1 MNGIEFTAIITFALL
16 GSVGHC
22 IGMCGGFIVTYT
34 TAKIKP
40 EQNKFTQSTY
50 HLLYNLGRVTTYTI
64 LGALFGYFGS
74 LWDIS
79 PLARAIMFAI
89 AGVMMI
95 LMGLSFAGKLKFLT
109 SIEYPI
115 TRQPWFKKIFTSQL
129 TSASPRSFFTLGLLN
144 GLFPCGLVYTML
156 VTATTTQ
163 SALWG
168 AIVMAI
174 FGIFT
179 IPALF
184 SFAFAVGLFSQTR
197 FRSLMIQFAAIT
209 IILFGGWTLMKAYMQ
224 FDYWKNT
231 SLEQQAKDAEQ
242 MGKCGAGK
250 CGAGRCGMGKCGAKP
265 TDKKTV
271 TPQKE
276 EQMKCGSGKC
286 GAGMTAAPTETPLKK
301 EVMKCGAGKCGV
313 PDTEEK

>member
-40 EQNKFTQSTY
+40 EQRKFTQATY
-50 HLLYNLGRVTTYTI
+50 HLCYNFGPIVTYAF
-64 LGALFGYFGS
+64 LVALFGYFGS

-89 AGVMMI
+89 AGVMMV

-129 TSASPRSFFTLGLLN
+129 ASAKPSSFFTLGLLN

-163 SALWG
+163 SALLG
-168 AIVMAI
+168 AVVMAI
-174 FGIFT
+174 FGLFT

-184 SFAFAVGLFSQTR
+184 SFAFVVGLFSQTR
-197 FRSLMIQFAAIT
+197 FRSLMIQIAAIT
-209 IILFGGWTLMKAYMQ
+209 IIVFGGWTLMKAYMQ
-224 FDYWKNT
+224 FDYWSNT
-231 SLEQQAKDAEQ
+231 PIEQQAKEAQ
-242 MGKCGAGK
+242 VLGK
-250 CGAGRCGMGKCGAKP
+250 
-265 TDKKTV
+265 
-271 TPQKE
+271 
-276 EQMKCGSGKC
+276 
-286 GAGMTAAPTETPLKK
+286 
-301 EVMKCGAGKCGV
+301 
-313 PDTEEK
+313 

>member
-1 MNGIEFTAIITFALL
+1 MNSIEFTAVITFALL
-16 GSVGHC
+16 GSIGHC

-40 EQNKFTQSTY
+40 EQHKFTQATY
-50 HLLYNLGRVTTYTI
+50 HLFYNFGRIVTYTL

-89 AGVMMI
+89 AGVMMV

-129 TSASPRSFFTLGLLN
+129 ASAKPSSFFVLGLLN

-184 SFAFAVGLFSQTR
+184 SFAFVVGLFSQTR
-197 FRSLMIQFAAIT
+197 FRSLMIQLAAVT
-209 IILFGGWTLMKAYMQ
+209 IIVFGGWTLMKAYMQ

-231 SLEQQAKDAEQ
+231 PVQQQVKDAREL
-242 MGKCGAGK
+242 GKCGAGK
-250 CGAGRCGMGKCGAKP
+250 CGAGRCGMGKCGAQSVDKTAVKP
-265 TDKKTV
+265 L
-271 TPQKE
+271 KE
-276 EQMKCGSGKC
+276 E
-286 GAGMTAAPTETPLKK
+286 T
-301 EVMKCGAGKCGV
+301 MKCGAGKCG
-313 PDTEEK
+313 TEKCSGK

>member
-1 MNGIEFTAIITFALL
+1 MNGIEFIAIITFALL
-16 GSVGHC
+16 GSIGHC

-40 EQNKFTQSTY
+40 GQTRFAQSTY
-50 HLLYNLGRVTTYTI
+50 HMFYNLGRVVTYTV
-64 LGALFGYFGS
+64 LGMLFGYFGS

-95 LMGLSFAGKLKFLT
+95 LMGLSFAGKLNFLT

-129 TSASPRSFFTLGLLN
+129 ASAKPSSFFALGLLN

-174 FGIFT
+174 FGLFT

-184 SFAFAVGLFSQTR
+184 SFAFVVGLFSQTR
-197 FRSLMIQFAAIT
+197 FRSLMIQFAAVT
-209 IILFGGWTLMKAYMQ
+209 IIVFGGWTLMKAYMQ

-231 SLEQQAKDAEQ
+231 PVEQQIKDAQ
-242 MGKCGAGK
+242 DMGKCGAGK
-250 CGAGRCGMGKCGAKP
+250 CGAGKCGMGKCGAKSTEKQDVKP
-265 TDKKTV
+265 L
-271 TPQKE
+271 KE
-276 EQMKCGSGKC
+276 EM
-286 GAGMTAAPTETPLKK
+286 
-301 EVMKCGAGKCGV
+301 MKCGAGKCG
-313 PDTEEK
+313 EGKCGS

>member
-16 GSVGHC
+16 GSIGHC

-40 EQNKFTQSTY
+40 EQDKFTQSTY
-50 HLLYNLGRVTTYTI
+50 HLFYNLGRVVTYTV

-79 PLARAIMFAI
+79 PLARAIMFAV

-95 LMGLSFAGKLKFLT
+95 LMGFSFAGKLKFLT

-129 TSASPRSFFTLGLLN
+129 TSAKPSSFFTLGLLN

-209 IILFGGWTLMKAYMQ
+209 IIVFGGWTLMKAYMQ
-224 FDYWKNT
+224 FDYWQNT
-231 SLEQQAKDAEQ
+231 SRAQQLKDAEE

-265 TDKKTV
+265 VEKAVEK
-271 TPQKE
+271 PLKE
-276 EQMKCGSGKC
+276 EG
-286 GAGMTAAPTETPLKK
+286 
-301 EVMKCGAGKCGV
+301 MKCGAGKCGAG
-313 PDTEEK
+313 KCSGQ

>member
-16 GSVGHC
+16 GSIGHC

-40 EQNKFTQSTY
+40 DQSRFSQSTY
-50 HLLYNLGRVTTYTI
+50 HLLYNLGRVTTYTA
-64 LGALFGYFGS
+64 LGAFFGYFGS

-89 AGVMMI
+89 AGILMI
-95 LMGLSFAGKLKFLT
+95 LMGFSFAGKLKFLT

-115 TRQPWFKKIFTSQL
+115 TRQPWFKKVFTSQL
-129 TSASPRSFFTLGLLN
+129 TSAKPSSFFTLGLLN

-163 SALWG
+163 SALLG
-168 AIVMAI
+168 AVVMAI
-174 FGIFT
+174 FGLFT

-209 IILFGGWTLMKAYMQ
+209 IIIFGGWTLMKAYMQ
-224 FDYWKNT
+224 FDYWQNT
-231 SLEQQAKDAEQ
+231 SMEQRVKDAQQ

-250 CGAGRCGMGKCGAKP
+250 CGAGKCGMGKCGAQSVEKDVISPAMKSSKEGTQSARNVEEKP
-265 TDKKTV
+265 LKN
-271 TPQKE
+271 E
-276 EQMKCGSGKC
+276 AMKCGSGKC
-286 GAGMTAAPTETPLKK
+286 GT
-301 EVMKCGAGKCGV
+301 GKCG
-313 PDTEEK
+313 

>member
-16 GSVGHC
+16 GSIGHC

-50 HLLYNLGRVTTYTI
+50 HLLYNLGRVVTYTA
-64 LGALFGYFGS
+64 LGTLFGYFGS

-115 TRQPWFKKIFTSQL
+115 TRQPWFKKVFTSQL
-129 TSASPRSFFTLGLLN
+129 KSAKPSSFFTLGLLN

-168 AIVMAI
+168 AVVMAI

-197 FRSLMIQFAAIT
+197 FRSLMIQFAAVT
-209 IILFGGWTLMKAYMQ
+209 IIVFGGWTLMKAYMQ

-231 SLEQQAKDAEQ
+231 SIEQQVKDAE
-242 MGKCGAGK
+242 K
-250 CGAGRCGMGKCGAKP
+250 CGMGKCGAQSSEKA
-265 TDKKTV
+265 DNKSVKK
-271 TPQKE
+271 E
-276 EQMKCGSGKC
+276 SMKCGSGKC
-286 GAGMTAAPTETPLKK
+286 GSEKCGTQTMKKPLK
-301 EVMKCGAGKCGV
+301 EESMKCGVGKCGSG
-313 PDTEEK
+313 KCGSK

>member
-16 GSVGHC
+16 GSIGHC

-40 EQNKFTQSTY
+40 DQNRFTQSTY
-50 HLLYNLGRVTTYTI
+50 HLFYNLGRVSTYTL

-79 PLARAIMFAI
+79 PLARAIMFAV
-89 AGVMMI
+89 AGMLMI
-95 LMGLSFAGKLKFLT
+95 LMGLSFAGKLRFLS

-115 TRQPWFKKIFTSQL
+115 TRQPWFKRIFTSQL
-129 TSASPRSFFTLGLLN
+129 TSAKPSSFFVLGLLN

-163 SALWG
+163 SILWG
-168 AIVMAI
+168 ALVMAI

-184 SFAFAVGLFSQTR
+184 SFAFAIGLFSQTR

-209 IILFGGWTLMKAYMQ
+209 IIVFGGWTLMKAYMQ
-224 FDYWKNT
+224 FDYWQNT
-231 SLEQQAKDAEQ
+231 SVEQQTKDAEQ
-242 MGKCGAGK
+242 IGKCGAGK
-250 CGAGRCGMGKCGAKP
+250 CGAGKCGMGKCGTPSSEKEV
-265 TDKKTV
+265 KKSLKNESV
-271 TPQKE
+271 
-276 EQMKCGSGKC
+276 KCGSN
-286 GAGMTAAPTETPLKK
+286 
-301 EVMKCGAGKCGV
+301 KCGAGKCGS
-313 PDTEEK
+313 